1 MYWKREQSVPSK
13 VGEEVVGWSSLNFLI
28 IFRSQTVVPTILLV
42 SITVVNVVML
52 LVEVFGKIVWEP
64 VFEADLISGPN
75 I

>member
-1 MYWKREQSVPSK
+1 MYGKREQSVPSK

-64 VFEADLISGPN
+64 VFEADLVSGPN